1 MNMNL
6 QTFYKGPWKI
16 LAPIFIVLTAVGGY
30 FFPILGLV
38 VPLMIVIALVLNQRS
53 KRTFCSSLCPN
64 GRFFSSGL
72 SKVSRRHRLPA
83 SLYSPEI
90 RRMLCGFMLFCVINL
105 LVRSGGSIAQVG
117 RVFWAI
123 YLLSVGL
130 GTLMGLFFKP
140 RAWCSLCPMG
150 TLQDTI
156 ATKGRARKAPV
167 LTAPK

>member
-1 MNMNL
+1 MNL
-6 QTFYKGPWKI
+6 QTFYKGPWK
-16 LAPIFIVLTAVGGY
+16 LWAPIFIVVTAVGGY
-30 FFPILGLV
+30 FFPVVGLV
-38 VPLMIVIALVLNQRS
+38 VPLMILGALILNQRS
-53 KRTFCSSLCPN
+53 KRTFCSTLCPN

-72 SKVSRRHRLPA
+72 SKVSRRNRLPRG
-83 SLYSPEI
+83 LYSSEI

-105 LVRSGGSIAQVG
+105 LVRSGGSVAQIG

-140 RAWCSLCPMG
+140 RSWCSICPMG

-156 ATKGRARKAPV
+156 STKGRGRKAQALPS
-167 LTAPK
+167 PK